1 MLGNVGAG
9 IGACGCWD
17 EARSAGVWAIG
28 MGWGA
33 SHDDLGSGLWWL
45 VMVPERAARVGA
57 RTSHAE
63 RVAVSARVAR
73 ARTRIP

>member
-33 SHDDLGSGLWWL
+33 SHDDLGFYGCGGW
-45 VMVPERAARVGA
+45 
-57 RTSHAE
+57 
-63 RVAVSARVAR
+63 
-73 ARTRIP
+73 